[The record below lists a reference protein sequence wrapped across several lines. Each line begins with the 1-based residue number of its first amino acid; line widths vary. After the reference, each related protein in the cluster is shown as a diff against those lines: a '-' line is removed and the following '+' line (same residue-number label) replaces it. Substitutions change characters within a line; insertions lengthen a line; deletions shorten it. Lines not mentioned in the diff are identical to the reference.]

1 MPSRILVGIDGS
13 LASRAA
19 VSWALERAR
28 SIRTGVVLL
37 IVVDDEW
44 GAMGE
49 RDLGEL
55 RATAE
60 GVAVREREFARERA
74 GSVEVTA
81 AIAVGAPML
90 VLASE
95 ASAFE
100 SVVIGTHKVGTF
112 HGHALGSRGL
122 QLAAIMARPSSLRR
136 SRRWRRSCDSRPR
149 SGSCSF
155 TGDSGRCSTAGSAT
169 RKRTSRRLL
178 QPGSAHKAGTRPSR
192 TASSS
197 TPSGAPR
204 DG

>member
-44 GAMGE
+44 GAIGE

-60 GVAVREREFARERA
+60 GVAVRELEFARERA
-74 GSVEVTA
+74 GSVEVAA

-112 HGHALGSRGL
+112 HGHALG
-122 QLAAIMARPSSLRR
+122 LAGCSSPP
-136 SRRWRRSCDSRPR
+136 SRRCRRRSCRWTRRMGAVVSRSAWGARRVGPMW
-149 SGSCSF
+149 SGSPCAR
-155 TGDSGRCSTAGSAT
+155 RCASRSA
-169 RKRTSRRLL
+169 
-178 QPGSAHKAGTRPSR
+178 
-192 TASSS
+192 
-197 TPSGAPR
+197 
-204 DG
+204 